1 MYNILNY
8 VHFDMKSLLPIAIL
22 LFIAAIIPV
31 ILSIFKIKFIPVLV
45 VEIIIGILIGSF
57 ETKDMFITNGNLN
70 PLMDGLYVVGLGI
83 LLFLSGLDI
92 DFSSLKRVPKKDKN
106 VHINAL
112 TNILLIVIII
122 ISVGASLLFMKYMN
136 NKTLGVILLSIVFSS
151 TFASIIIPLVRNDEL
166 EETTIGK
173 IISAYAI
180 KSELLSIIS
189 LSILMLVEGLV
200 LRDYKPW
207 LLLIVI
213 ITLILVYLFSRYL
226 KLERFK
232 KISGGIVHFSVR
244 LIISILLGLMIL
256 CSVSGVEFILG
267 SFLAGIVI
275 KSANPSN
282 ETIHKLEIIGY
293 GIFVPMFYI
302 LVGIKIGLDIPV
314 SKIIIWENLSLIL
327 LLFVVLIFVK
337 IPFLYLFKWYKIS
350 TVIQTTIFVACTL
363 ITAIAAKEFGIF
375 DKKFVDALIVASSL
389 TCIIPPILFDITKKY
404 GYSKIENDTRIVN
417 PN

>member
-57 ETKDMFITNGNLN
+57 ETKNMFATNGNLN

-136 NKTLGVILLSIVFSS
+136 NKVLGVILLSIVFSS

-173 IISAYAI
+173 IISTYAI
-180 KSELLSIIS
+180 KSELLSIFA
-189 LSILMLVEGLV
+189 LSILMLVEGIV

-213 ITLILVYLFSRYL
+213 ITLILVYLSSRYL

-275 KSANPSN
+275 KFAKPSN

-327 LLFVVLIFVK
+327 LLFVVLILVK

-375 DKKFVDALIVASSL
+375 EKKFVDALIVASSL

>member
-57 ETKDMFITNGNLN
+57 ETKNMFIANGNLN

-92 DFSSLKRVPKKDKN
+92 DFSSLKRVSKKDKN

-173 IISAYAI
+173 IISTYAI
-180 KSELLSIIS
+180 KSELLSIIA

-200 LRDYKPW
+200 LGEHKPW